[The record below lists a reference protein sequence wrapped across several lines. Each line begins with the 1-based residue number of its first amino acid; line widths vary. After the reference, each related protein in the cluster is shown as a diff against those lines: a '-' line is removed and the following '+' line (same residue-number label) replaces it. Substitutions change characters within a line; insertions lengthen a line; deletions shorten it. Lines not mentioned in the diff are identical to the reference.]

1 MASALVLEALL
12 LEVVGLL
19 EARGVDARVLKGL
32 AVAHLDYASPEQRA
46 FGDVD
51 ILVRSEQVTTAIT
64 LLGQHGLV
72 RAYQPPTASWDRK
85 FGKGALLRTNDGSEL
100 DLHRTF
106 ATAPVGLRIR
116 LDDLW
121 ETSQPFAIGGVTV
134 HALAREMR
142 LLNAAYSAAVADTVP
157 APATLRD
164 IAQIALHPDL
174 DTAAVKDLASRWGGR
189 AVLASAVSSAWRQLR
204 IADVTALSAWAET
217 YRPTDSERREIAL
230 YQTVRSS
237 ETARALAT
245 ARMLPSTAMRIRF
258 LWSLAAADAD
268 FAANARHRGLARLL
282 HAARDL
288 RRAGRTS

>member
-1 MASALVLEALL
+1 
-12 LEVVGLL
+12 VVGLL
-19 EARGVDARVLKGL
+19 EEHGVDVRVLKGP
-32 AVAHLDYASPEQRA
+32 AVAHLDYAAPEQRA

-51 ILVRSEQVTTAIT
+51 VLVRSEQISAAIPI
-64 LLGQHGLV
+64 LAQHGLA
-72 RAYQPPTASWDRK
+72 RAFQPPTPGWDRE
-85 FGKGALLRTNDGSEL
+85 FGKGALLRTDDGSEL
-100 DLHRTF
+100 DLHRTL
-106 ATAPVGLRIR
+106 ATAPLGLRIR

-121 ETSQPFAIGGVTV
+121 ETSQPFVIGGVTV
-134 HALAREMR
+134 QALAREMR

-174 DTAAVKDLASRWGGR
+174 DTTAVKDMASRWGGR

-217 YRPTDSERREIAL
+217 YRPTESERRELAL
-230 YQTVRSS
+230 YQNVRAG

-245 ARMLPSTAMRIRF
+245 ARMLPSTATRIRF

-268 FAANARHRGLARLL
+268 FAASARHRGLTRLL

-288 RRAGRTS
+288 RRTGRTS